1 MTPDSNALLQSILGA
16 LGCPNDLN
24 VRSAVIKLIPGEPT
38 VIRLEIYA
46 DNRIHTS
53 FQDFELKKRESNDA
67 YYISHDTRY

>member
-1 MTPDSNALLQSILGA
+1 MTPASNALLQSILNA
-16 LGCPNDLN
+16 LGYADASM

-38 VIRLEIYA
+38 VMRLEIYA

-53 FQDFELKKRESNDA
+53 FEDFELKKRESNDA